1 VLIAWAV
8 ALAIAFGLSAAFG
21 GKFTN
26 DSSAPGSDS
35 AQAQSLLSERFPA
48 QSGDTEK
55 VVVRADNVNGAGVRS
70 AVKALL
76 GELERVPHV
85 TSVEDPYAT
94 KGAITPDGRT
104 LVARVYLDVIN
115 PNDMPKEDTQRLL
128 AAAQPAEH
136 DGLEIALGGR
146 AVQTAEANQ
155 SGAEMLGLI
164 AAAVILLL
172 MFGSVV
178 AAGLPL
184 AMAIGG
190 VAVSSSLVGLAAAAV
205 GVPSFAPTI
214 GMILGIALGIDYALL
229 MVTRF
234 REWRAVG
241 LDPEAATVATLDTAG
256 RSVLVAGCTVM
267 VSMLGLFAVG
277 LPVMNGTAVV
287 TMVAALV
294 VMVAAITLFPA
305 LLGYLGR
312 RIDRLRVPL
321 GRRRPTQIFADGH
334 LVPAAGWTRWSRLV
348 QRHRV
353 LATVASAALLLLLA
367 APFLGVHFGLPDAGN
382 DPKNT
387 SSRQAYD
394 MLAEGF
400 GPGANGPL
408 LVVADMSR
416 GGGTGLQRLRAELGS
431 TAGVAAVSPPRL
443 DPAGDTALITVVPST
458 GPQEAATEDLVQ
470 TLRDDVIPAATKG
483 TGAEV
488 HVGGATAANIDIN
501 TSVADRL
508 ALLIGGVVVVS
519 MLLLLVAF
527 RSVVIAVT
535 AAVMNLLSVAA
546 AYGVVAF
553 FLEGGWAGKLIG
565 IDTATPLA
573 AFVPVIMFALLFGL
587 SMDYEVFLISRVR
600 EAWVRTRDNSQSITT
615 GLSSTGRVITAAAA
629 IMIVVFAS
637 IVPSDQVFIKIAVVG
652 MVAAILVDATII
664 RMLLVPAV
672 MHLLGRYGSPPSG
685 WERSELNPLRAIL
698 SWPITYRWA
707 MRGYRL
713 TSLSERL
720 LHALTRGRYG
730 IMDLVGLRSLR
741 LTVPG
746 VRSNKLRTTTLLY
759 FNSRNSY
766 LVVGSNW
773 GRAAQPAWTTNL
785 RHAGHATLQLGQENF
800 PARARLLTGRD
811 RDQAWTAILQT
822 WPNYAIAQQMADR
835 RKFRIFEL
843 TPEDQRTEPAR
854 DVTTR
859 RPHPH
864 QSADS
869 ES

>member
-1 VLIAWAV
+1 MTDLMLALNDRRRSPDAPRPGPLGRLAGLAYRRRGSVLIAWAV

-21 GKFTN
+21 GEFAN

-35 AQAQSLLSERFPA
+35 AQAQRLLGERFPA
-48 QSGDTEK
+48 QSGDTVR
-55 VVVRADNVNGAGVRS
+55 VVVRADNVGGARVRS

-76 GELERVPHV
+76 GELERLPQV

-115 PNDMPKEDTQRLL
+115 PNDMPIEDTEKLL
-128 AAAQPAEH
+128 AAAEAAER
-136 DGLEIALGGR
+136 DGLTIALGGR
-146 AVQTAEANQ
+146 AVELAEANQ
-155 SGAEMLGLI
+155 SAAEMIGLV
-164 AAAVILLL
+164 AAALILLI

-184 AMAIGG
+184 ALAIGG
-190 VAVSSSLVGLAAAAV
+190 LAVSSSLVGLAAATV
-205 GVPSFAPTI
+205 DVPSFAPVI
-214 GMILGIALGIDYALL
+214 GMTLGIALGIDYALL

-241 LDPEAATVATLDTAG
+241 LGPEAATVATLDTAG
-256 RSVLVAGCTVM
+256 RSVLVAGGTVM

-287 TMVAALV
+287 TMVATLV
-294 VMVAAITLFPA
+294 VLVAAITLFPA

-321 GRRRPTQIFADGH
+321 GRRRPAQISADGH

-353 LATVASAALLLLLA
+353 LATVASVVLLLVLA
-367 APFLGVHFGLPDAGN
+367 APFLGVHFGLPDEGN

-408 LVVADMSR
+408 LVVADTSR
-416 GGGTGLQRLRAELGS
+416 GDGAVLHRLQAELGN
-431 TAGVAAVSPPRL
+431 TDGIAAVSPPL
-443 DPAGDTALITVVPST
+443 VNPAGDTALITVVPST

-470 TLRDDVIPAATKG
+470 TLRDDVIPTATKG

-488 HVGGATAANIDIN
+488 HVGGATAATIDIN
-501 TSVADRL
+501 TSITDRL

-527 RSVVIAVT
+527 RSVVIAIT

-587 SMDYEVFLISRVR
+587 SMDYEVFLMSRVR
-600 EAWVRTRDNSQSITT
+600 EAWVRTRNNSQSITT
-615 GLSSTGRVITAAAA
+615 GLASTGRVITAAAA

-637 IVPSDQVFIKIAVVG
+637 IVPSDQVFIKISGVG
-652 MVAAILVDATII
+652 MVAAVLVDATII

-672 MHLLGRYGSPPSG
+672 MHLLGRGNWWLPRTMARRLPRLRIEGPLITFPRPSD
-685 WERSELNPLRAIL
+685 EP
-698 SWPITYRWA
+698 
-707 MRGYRL
+707 
-713 TSLSERL
+713 
-720 LHALTRGRYG
+720 
-730 IMDLVGLRSLR
+730 
-741 LTVPG
+741 VP
-746 VRSNKLRTTTLLY
+746 
-759 FNSRNSY
+759 SR
-766 LVVGSNW
+766 
-773 GRAAQPAWTTNL
+773 
-785 RHAGHATLQLGQENF
+785 
-800 PARARLLTGRD
+800 
-811 RDQAWTAILQT
+811 
-822 WPNYAIAQQMADR
+822 
-835 RKFRIFEL
+835 
-843 TPEDQRTEPAR
+843 
-854 DVTTR
+854 
-859 RPHPH
+859 
-864 QSADS
+864 
-869 ES
+869 

>member
-1 VLIAWAV
+1 VTPDAPRPGPLGRLGGLAYRRRGRVLIAWAV

-21 GKFTN
+21 GEFAN

-35 AQAQSLLSERFPA
+35 AQAQSLLGERFPT
-48 QSGDTEK
+48 QSGDTER
-55 VVVRADNVNGAGVRS
+55 VVVRSDNVNDAGVRS

-115 PNDMPKEDTQRLL
+115 PNDMPKEDTEKLL
-128 AAAQPAEH
+128 AAAAAAER
-136 DGLEIALGGR
+136 DGLNVAIGGR

-155 SGAEMLGLI
+155 SGSEMIGLL
-164 AAAVILLL
+164 AAAVILLI

-184 AMAIGG
+184 AMALGG
-190 VAVSSSLVGLAAAAV
+190 LAVSSSLVGLAAAAV
-205 GVPSFAPTI
+205 GVPSFAPVI
-214 GMILGIALGIDYALL
+214 GMVLGIALGIDYALL

-256 RSVLVAGCTVM
+256 RSVLVAGGTVM

-287 TMVAALV
+287 TMVATLV

-321 GRRRPTQIFADGH
+321 GRRRPTQISADGH
-334 LVPAAGWTRWSRLV
+334 LVPAAGWVRWSRLV
-348 QRHRV
+348 RRHRV
-353 LATVASAALLLLLA
+353 LATVASVALLLVLA
-367 APFLGVHFGLPDAGN
+367 EPFLGVHFGLPDEGN
-382 DPKNT
+382 DPKNM

-408 LVVADMSR
+408 LVVADMSHAD
-416 GGGTGLQRLRAELGS
+416 GDAAVQRLRAELGN
-431 TAGVAAVSPPRL
+431 TAGVAAVSPPRVN
-443 DPAGDTALITVVPST
+443 PAGDTALITVVPST

-470 TLRDDVIPAATKG
+470 TLRDDVIPAVTKG

-501 TSVADRL
+501 ASVADRL

-600 EAWVRTRDNSQSITT
+600 EAWVRTRNNSQSITT
-615 GLSSTGRVITAAAA
+615 GLASTGRVITAAAA

-637 IVPSDQVFIKIAVVG
+637 LIPSDQVFIKISGVG

-672 MHLLGRYGSPPSG
+672 MHLLGRGNWWLP
-685 WERSELNPLRAIL
+685 
-698 SWPITYRWA
+698 
-707 MRGYRL
+707 
-713 TSLSERL
+713 
-720 LHALTRGRYG
+720 
-730 IMDLVGLRSLR
+730 RSLARR
-741 LTVPG
+741 LPQLHVEGPSETF
-746 VRSNKLRTTTLLY
+746 LRPIDDPEPVM
-759 FNSRNSY
+759 SR
-766 LVVGSNW
+766 
-773 GRAAQPAWTTNL
+773 
-785 RHAGHATLQLGQENF
+785 
-800 PARARLLTGRD
+800 
-811 RDQAWTAILQT
+811 
-822 WPNYAIAQQMADR
+822 
-835 RKFRIFEL
+835 
-843 TPEDQRTEPAR
+843 
-854 DVTTR
+854 
-859 RPHPH
+859 
-864 QSADS
+864 
-869 ES
+869 

>member
-1 VLIAWAV
+1 VTPDAPRPGPLGRLGGLAYRRRGRVLIAWAV

-21 GKFTN
+21 GEFAN

-35 AQAQSLLSERFPA
+35 AQAQSLLGERFPT
-48 QSGDTEK
+48 QSGDTER
-55 VVVRADNVNGAGVRS
+55 VVVRSDNVNDAGVRS

-115 PNDMPKEDTQRLL
+115 PNDMPKEDTEKLL
-128 AAAQPAEH
+128 AAAEAAER
-136 DGLEIALGGR
+136 DGLNFALGGR

-155 SGAEMLGLI
+155 SGSEMIGLL
-164 AAAVILLL
+164 AAAVILLI

-184 AMAIGG
+184 AMALGG
-190 VAVSSSLVGLAAAAV
+190 LAVSSSLVGLAAAAV
-205 GVPSFAPTI
+205 GVPSFAPVI
-214 GMILGIALGIDYALL
+214 GMVLGIALGIDYALL

-256 RSVLVAGCTVM
+256 RSVLVAGGTVM

-287 TMVAALV
+287 TMVATLV

-321 GRRRPTQIFADGH
+321 GRRRPTQISADGH
-334 LVPAAGWTRWSRLV
+334 LVPAAGWVRWSRLV
-348 QRHRV
+348 RRHRV
-353 LATVASAALLLLLA
+353 LATVASVALLLVLA
-367 APFLGVHFGLPDAGN
+367 EPFLGVHFGLPDEGN
-382 DPKNT
+382 DPKNM

-408 LVVADMSR
+408 LVVADMSHAD
-416 GGGTGLQRLRAELGS
+416 GDAAVQRLRAELGN
-431 TAGVAAVSPPRL
+431 TAGVAAVSPPRVN
-443 DPAGDTALITVVPST
+443 PAGDTALITVVPST

-470 TLRDDVIPAATKG
+470 TLRDDVIPAVTKG

-501 TSVADRL
+501 ASVADRL

-600 EAWVRTRDNSQSITT
+600 EAWVRTRNNSQSITT
-615 GLSSTGRVITAAAA
+615 GLASTGRVITAAAA

-637 IVPSDQVFIKIAVVG
+637 LIPSDQVFIKISGVG

-672 MHLLGRYGSPPSG
+672 MHLLGRGNWWLP
-685 WERSELNPLRAIL
+685 
-698 SWPITYRWA
+698 
-707 MRGYRL
+707 
-713 TSLSERL
+713 
-720 LHALTRGRYG
+720 
-730 IMDLVGLRSLR
+730 RSLARR
-741 LTVPG
+741 LPQLHVEGPSETF
-746 VRSNKLRTTTLLY
+746 LRPIDDPEPVM
-759 FNSRNSY
+759 SR
-766 LVVGSNW
+766 
-773 GRAAQPAWTTNL
+773 
-785 RHAGHATLQLGQENF
+785 
-800 PARARLLTGRD
+800 
-811 RDQAWTAILQT
+811 
-822 WPNYAIAQQMADR
+822 
-835 RKFRIFEL
+835 
-843 TPEDQRTEPAR
+843 
-854 DVTTR
+854 
-859 RPHPH
+859 
-864 QSADS
+864 
-869 ES
+869 

>member
-21 GKFTN
+21 GEFAN
-26 DSSAPGSDS
+26 DSSTPGSDS
-35 AQAQSLLSERFPA
+35 AQAQSLLGERFPA
-48 QSGDTEK
+48 QSGDTVR
-55 VVVRADNVNGAGVRS
+55 VVVRADNVSGAGVRS

-76 GELERVPHV
+76 GELERMPHV

-115 PNDMPKEDTQRLL
+115 PNDMPKEDTEKLL
-128 AAAQPAEH
+128 AAAAAAER
-136 DGLEIALGGR
+136 DGLNVALGGR

-155 SGAEMLGLI
+155 SGSEMIGLL
-164 AAAVILLL
+164 AAAVILLI

-190 VAVSSSLVGLAAAAV
+190 LAVSSSLVGLAAAAV
-205 GVPSFAPTI
+205 GVPSFAPVI
-214 GMILGIALGIDYALL
+214 GVVLGIALGIDYALL

-256 RSVLVAGCTVM
+256 RAVLVAAGTVM

-287 TMVAALV
+287 TMVATLV

-312 RIDRLRVPL
+312 RIDRLRLPL
-321 GRRRPTQIFADGH
+321 GRRRAAQISADGH

-353 LATVASAALLLLLA
+353 LATVASVALLLLLA
-367 APFLGVHFGLPDAGN
+367 APFLGVHFGLPDEGN

-400 GPGANGPL
+400 GPGTNGPL

-416 GGGTGLQRLRAELGS
+416 GDGAVLQRLQAELGN
-431 TAGVAAVSPPRL
+431 TAGVAAVSPPRVN
-443 DPAGDTALITVVPST
+443 PAGDTALITVVPST

-470 TLRDDVIPAATKG
+470 KLRDDVIPAATKG

-488 HVGGATAANIDIN
+488 HVGGATASNIDIN

-527 RSVVIAVT
+527 RSVVIAIT

-546 AYGVVAF
+546 AYGVVAL

-615 GLSSTGRVITAAAA
+615 GLASTGRVITAAAA
-629 IMIVVFAS
+629 IMIVVFAA
-637 IVPSDQVFIKIAVVG
+637 IIPSDQVFIKISGVG

-672 MHLLGRYGSPPSG
+672 MHLLGRGNWWLPRSMARHLPQLHIEGPPMTSA
-685 WERSELNPLRAIL
+685 RRLDDAELIP
-698 SWPITYRWA
+698 
-707 MRGYRL
+707 
-713 TSLSERL
+713 
-720 LHALTRGRYG
+720 TR
-730 IMDLVGLRSLR
+730 
-741 LTVPG
+741 
-746 VRSNKLRTTTLLY
+746 
-759 FNSRNSY
+759 
-766 LVVGSNW
+766 
-773 GRAAQPAWTTNL
+773 
-785 RHAGHATLQLGQENF
+785 
-800 PARARLLTGRD
+800 
-811 RDQAWTAILQT
+811 
-822 WPNYAIAQQMADR
+822 
-835 RKFRIFEL
+835 
-843 TPEDQRTEPAR
+843 
-854 DVTTR
+854 
-859 RPHPH
+859 
-864 QSADS
+864 
-869 ES
+869 